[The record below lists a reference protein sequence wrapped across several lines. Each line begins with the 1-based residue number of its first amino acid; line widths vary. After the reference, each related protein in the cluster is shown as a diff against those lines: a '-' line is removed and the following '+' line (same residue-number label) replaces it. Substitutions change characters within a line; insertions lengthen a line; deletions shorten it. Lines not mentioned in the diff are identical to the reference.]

1 MCSLIRVGAS
11 LFPRLLPASDIE
23 GRMPASRRRQGASA
37 GPGAYGYTTDTERQS
52 APGRRRPARM
62 RVRRVTIVSSRKAGQ
77 LVELLASLVAKP
89 VVGIANFFVVS
100 PH

>member
-1 MCSLIRVGAS
+1 
-11 LFPRLLPASDIE
+11 
-23 GRMPASRRRQGASA
+23 
-37 GPGAYGYTTDTERQS
+37 
-52 APGRRRPARM
+52 M